1 MPTEQVHHIVNYLH
15 NYSEKNFILLPGRI
29 PGYKTTSIQLLPS
42 STTKQKVWEI
52 YQNEAST
59 AHLRNVS
66 RTYFMNIWKT
76 FTPEIVICKPRS
88 DLCFICHQNSS
99 AIIKAANKPESE
111 KAQVLYL
118 FLLLQ
123 VTTCNNKNKKKLL

>member
-1 MPTEQVHHIVNYLH
+1 MLTQERLPTTECLQNRSTILSTSSTIIPRKMPFSFL
-15 NYSEKNFILLPGRI
+15 GRI

-66 RTYFMNIWKT
+66 QTYFMNIWKT

-111 KAQVLYL
+111 KAQVL
-118 FLLLQ
+118 
-123 VTTCNNKNKKKLL
+123 